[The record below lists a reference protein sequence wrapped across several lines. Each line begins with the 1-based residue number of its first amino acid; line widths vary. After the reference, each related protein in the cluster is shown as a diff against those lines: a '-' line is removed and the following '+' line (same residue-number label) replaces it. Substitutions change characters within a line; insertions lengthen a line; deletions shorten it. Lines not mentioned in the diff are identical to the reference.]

1 MIREG
6 SRKMRN
12 SEFSSDKQVRT
23 LAKRRVGLFK
33 NTWFFLLAVLIGLS
47 IFTTLVNPRFLTT
60 SNLMNI
66 LDQIAVLGIVSAGMT
81 LLIISGEIDISVGAN
96 IGLTSCVMAMMIR
109 GGHNIFLSIIVGIGL
124 AVFNSTLVGASSIIF
139 KAPSFITSLAFI
151 SVFTGT
157 ALALTRGA
165 FQTIYGQFET
175 IGVKRFWGI
184 LPLSFLISI
193 VAYIVV
199 HFLLTYTKLGRRT
212 YAIGSNPSAAH
223 LSGISVNKA
232 KLVNFMLSGAC
243 IGVASM
249 VLLSRIGA
257 AQPSTGMGIEL
268 RAIGAVVIGGSPLM
282 GGKGKIIG
290 TVLGVLLIGVISN
303 VLNMLRVSPYFQQ
316 VTFGA
321 LILGAL
327 AVSVLSTY
335 RKRGYVKKTKDVKQK
350 GGNE

>member
-6 SRKMRN
+6 NEEMKN
-12 SEFSSDKQVRT
+12 SENSSDRGTRT
-23 LAKRRVGLFK
+23 LARRRLNLLK
-33 NTWFFLLAVLIGLS
+33 STWFFLLAVLVGLS
-47 IFTTLVNPRFLTT
+47 IFTNLMNPRFLTT

-96 IGLTSCVMAMMIR
+96 IGLSSCVMAMMIR
-109 GGHNIFLSIIVGIGL
+109 SGQNVFLAIMVGIGL
-124 AVFNSTLVGASSIIF
+124 AVLNSTLVGATSILF

-157 ALALTRGA
+157 ALAITRGA

-193 VAYIVV
+193 IAYVVV
-199 HFLLTYTKLGRRT
+199 HILLSYTKLGRRT

-232 KLVNFMLSGAC
+232 KLTNFMLSGAC
-243 IGVASM
+243 VGVAAM

-257 AQPSTGMGIEL
+257 AQPSTGQGLEL

-290 TVLGVLLIGVISN
+290 TVLGVLLMGVISN
-303 VLNMLRVSPYFQQ
+303 VLNMLRVNPYFQQ

-327 AVSVLSTY
+327 AVSVLSMY
-335 RKRGYVKKTKDVKQK
+335 KKRGYVRKTKDVKK
-350 GGNE
+350 GGN